1 VLTRLEAIKLCAIA
15 KREGKEIP
23 LEVKIAMELTKDQD
37 AFHSSP
43 KPNVRVSEKQVSEL
57 KSSTTNKGKKTSQV
71 ITPPSSVSRSGA
83 ITSAQMAE
91 YEAKRKAAKLAAI
104 EAKANKPATTIL
116 VKKKK
121 AKKPLLENKNKEA
134 SNEVLEIMGLR
145 RDNSGRI
152 VLIKK
157 NFKQSP
163 VKPQRVTVSKPVI
176 NDFSKTGNFKYTGE
190 ELRALAAGKPL
201 PPKVP
206 VEVIEVSPVVVPIIP
221 VSDAQET
228 SAKPAIAK
236 PLAVSVEVAPAFFSK
251 EAYQLAIRS
260 MPPSEAWKIAKD
272 KDRSRALLTAVV
284 IPIKEDS
291 TLTPHLLEKPAV
303 APVVQPMKVLN
314 IVAKGKKVK
323 RSIVGRDIVDQEN
336 FKRRVRANFNHR
348 CAVTGQ
354 NIGLQAAHIESFAD
368 SCDFSTSNGILLDCL
383 AHYMFDNCML
393 GINPETLKIH
403 FSVDCI
409 YKSLFEGNKIA
420 DSKIP
425 LNKKYLENKWNTY
438 IRHSAN

>member
-1 VLTRLEAIKLCAIA
+1 MLTRLEAIKLCAIA

-23 LEVKIAMELTKDQD
+23 LEVKTAMELTKDQD
-37 AFHSSP
+37 AFHSS
-43 KPNVRVSEKQVSEL
+43 KPNVSKKQVSEL

-71 ITPPSSVSRSGA
+71 IAPPSSVSRSGA

-91 YEAKRKAAKLAAI
+91 YEAKRKATKLAAI

-121 AKKPLLENKNKEA
+121 VKKPLSENQNKEA
-134 SNEVLEIMGLR
+134 SDEVLEIMGLR

-152 VLIKK
+152 VLMKK
-157 NFKQSP
+157 NFKQAS
-163 VKPQRVTVSKPVI
+163 VNPQRITVSKPVI

-201 PPKVP
+201 PTKAPGAV
-206 VEVIEVSPVVVPIIP
+206 VEVAPVVVPVVP
-221 VSDAQET
+221 VSDAQEM
-228 SAKPAIAK
+228 SAKPAKAK
-236 PLAVSVEVAPAFFSK
+236 PLAVPVEATPAFFSK

-260 MPPSEAWKIAKD
+260 MSPGEAWKIAKD
-272 KDRSRALLTAVV
+272 EDRSIALLTAVET
-284 IPIKEDS
+284 PIKEDS

-303 APVVQPMKVLN
+303 APVVRPMKVIN

-354 NIGLQAAHIESFAD
+354 NIGLQAAHIDSFAD

-383 AHYMFDNCML
+383 AHYMFDNYML
-393 GINPETLKIH
+393 GIHPETLEIR

-409 YKSLFEGNKIA
+409 YKSLFEGKKIA

-425 LNKKYLENKWNTY
+425 LNKKHLKKKWNAY
-438 IRHSAN
+438 IRHAAS